1 MTSLLEERYR
11 RALQLLPRSY
21 RDKWADDMTATFLE
35 RAYRSRPD
43 DIEGV
48 DISSPRWPEV
58 ASIAG
63 LAVRLRLGGEPGY
76 VAWGEAVRRIA
87 LIGLLAHT
95 VFALTGVVLSIW
107 SVEQLPGL
115 PEPAQGF
122 TSWWQ
127 ALWSMS
133 SLLWLPAYL
142 AVLHGHRRAARV
154 LTVVAFAPVLAGG
167 LTRLYADHG
176 ANAAW
181 QLSWLAFDALP
192 LLALVAFH
200 SDAPPVRQRPWLLAL
215 PVGVAVLTGVELLVF
230 HFPDQ
235 FLLASVMVGG
245 TGLWCAG
252 LTIAGIAALT
262 RAGRASTWPLTLALL
277 TPPVLA
283 LHAVLLLDTIGLD
296 APTQEYVVPGRA
308 GLGQCV
314 VLLIVGSALAAVS
327 VRHGRAAP
335 PAAAAS

>member
-11 RALQLLPRSY
+11 RTLKLLPRSY
-21 RDKWADDMTATFLE
+21 REKWADDMTATFME

-43 DIEGV
+43 DPEGV

-63 LAVRLRLGGEPGY
+63 LAVRLRLGAEPGY

-95 VFALTGVVLSIW
+95 VFALTAVTLGIW
-107 SVEQLPGL
+107 SAEQLPGV
-115 PEPAQGF
+115 PEPAVSF

-142 AVLHGHRRAARV
+142 AALHGHRRAARV
-154 LTVVAFAPVLAGG
+154 LAVVAYAPMLAGE
-167 LTRLYADHG
+167 LTRLYG
-176 ANAAW
+176 EPGGNATW
-181 QLSWLAFDALP
+181 QFAWLAFDALP
-192 LLALVAFH
+192 LLALIAFQ
-200 SDAPPVRQRPWLLAL
+200 SDDPPVRQRPWLLAL
-215 PVGVAVLTGVELLVF
+215 PVGVAVLSGVVLLTL
-230 HFPDQ
+230 HFPDR
-235 FLLASVMVGG
+235 FLLSSVVAGG

-252 LTIAGIAALT
+252 VTLAGIAALT
-262 RAGRASTWPLTLALL
+262 PAGRASTWPLTLALL

-283 LHAVLLLDTIGLD
+283 VHALLLVGTMGLLD
-296 APTQEYVVPGRA
+296 PPTQEYVVPGLA

-314 VLLIVGSALAAVS
+314 VLLIVGTALAAAS
-327 VRHGRAAP
+327 ARHARTAL
-335 PAAAAS
+335 PA